1 MKATSNK
8 TFFQPHLGKSGL
20 RAKKKLALFRG
31 SLLFSL
37 GVWLA
42 LFRGSLQIVGQ
53 HYSMILTKGT
63 YLNGTILSKCM
74 QHGRGL
80 AGLAES
86 LRQEIAAVYEMGK
99 DIAGSTTFG

>member
-1 MKATSNK
+1 
-8 TFFQPHLGKSGL
+8 
-20 RAKKKLALFRG
+20 
-31 SLLFSL
+31 
-37 GVWLA
+37 
-42 LFRGSLQIVGQ
+42 
-53 HYSMILTKGT
+53 
-63 YLNGTILSKCM
+63 M